1 MTRARDIADFGSVS
15 ARLDTVGGSEGALSN
30 RNIVINGAFQVAQR
44 STSSTTANYSTVD
57 RWKNNMPTLYTF
69 SQSTDAPNGY
79 SFSMKAD
86 CTSTGTDTTTIFEHR
101 IEAQNLVQTGFGTSD
116 AKSLTLSFWIK
127 AFQTGTF
134 TVELYNPTGTPDR
147 QISKSYTVDS
157 SGVWEYKTITF
168 PPDTSQGFN
177 SNNALGLYL
186 FFWFSAA
193 SSFKSGTLNSDAWA
207 TATNG
212 DRVNSGIPNL
222 CSSTNNYVQITGVQL
237 EVGTEATPF
246 EHRSYRDELARCQ
259 RYFCQPF
266 DGVATHS
273 AMGVGRGAGGGSVV
287 VWSLITP
294 VPMRAT
300 PSMTSS
306 GSYYITDSNSRTI
319 ATPTSVQISQFSPN
333 SNNMLGNYA
342 FSSSVCDDDRVNMVG
357 ANTAVKITLDA
368 EL

>member
-186 FFWFSAA
+186 FFWFSTA

-246 EHRSYRDELARCQ
+246 
-259 RYFCQPF
+259 
-266 DGVATHS
+266 
-273 AMGVGRGAGGGSVV
+273 
-287 VWSLITP
+287 
-294 VPMRAT
+294 
-300 PSMTSS
+300 
-306 GSYYITDSNSRTI
+306 
-319 ATPTSVQISQFSPN
+319 
-333 SNNMLGNYA
+333 
-342 FSSSVCDDDRVNMVG
+342 
-357 ANTAVKITLDA
+357 
-368 EL
+368 